1 MLHSVGDVVALSVLP
16 ALNRHGKRG
25 CTMDYVQLIVI
36 LSRYCRSIIVEVW
49 YHKVEVS
56 YRTKAFYFEGGLSSG
71 RSIATIA

>member
-49 YHKVEVS
+49 YHKVE
-56 YRTKAFYFEGGLSSG
+56 YRIVPRHFISRVGS
-71 RSIATIA
+71 RQDDP

>member
-56 YRTKAFYFEGGLSSG
+56 YNILLLPRHFISRVGS
-71 RSIATIA
+71 RQDDP